1 MKEEEIRK
9 MRLEDYVTDADFK
22 AGDRVS
28 IDNGPLEGF
37 IGPIKEVNEQTQ
49 RAKVNITMFGRQQD
63 VEVEYIQ
70 IQKISDD
77 AVEIPAKE
85 E

>member
-37 IGPIKEVNEQTQ
+37 IGTIKEVNEQTQ

>member
-1 MKEEEIRK
+1 MKEDEIRK
-9 MRLEDYVTDADFK
+9 MRLEERVADADFQV
-22 AGDRVS
+22 GDRVS

-37 IGPIKEVNEQTQ
+37 IGVIRELNESAQ
-49 RAKVNITMFGRQQD
+49 RARVNIVMFGREQD

-70 IQKISDD
+70 MQKISET
-77 AVEIPAKE
+77 AVEIPAGE

>member
-9 MRLEDYVTDADFK
+9 MRLEDFVVDADFT

-37 IGPIKEVNEQTQ
+37 IGTIKECNNETQ
-49 RAKVNITMFGRQQD
+49 RAKVTITMFGREQD
-63 VEVEYIQ
+63 VEVEYVQ
-70 IQKISDD
+70 MTKISAD
-77 AVEIPAKE
+77 AVEIPRDE